1 MAITLEQRLKAS
13 TNPNLSLEGLVPLT
27 ANVDPNVPTINESF
41 EKGTY
46 DQTLRSLD
54 AKAASRITPLPK
66 RP

>member
-13 TNPNLSLEGLVPLT
+13 INPNLSLEGLVPAA
-27 ANVDPNVPTINESF
+27 ANVDPNVPTINDSF